1 VRICIFM
8 LSLVSIFYTAPALA
22 YVGPGAGLTVIGSI
36 LAIFAAIFL
45 AIAGFVWY
53 PIRRMIRKRKNNG
66 SKDISKESSP
76 QNQEK

>member
-1 VRICIFM
+1 MRICIFM
-8 LSLVSIFYTAPALA
+8 LSLVSILYTAPALA

-66 SKDISKESSP
+66 GKDISKASNT
-76 QNQEK
+76 QNQDK